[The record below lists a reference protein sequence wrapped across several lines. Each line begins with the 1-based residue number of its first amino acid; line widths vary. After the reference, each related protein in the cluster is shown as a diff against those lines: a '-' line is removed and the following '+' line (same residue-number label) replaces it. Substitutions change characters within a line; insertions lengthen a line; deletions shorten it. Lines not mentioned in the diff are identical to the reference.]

1 MPAAIFRLRR
11 IAQFA
16 KDNSYPNCYAGS
28 PKAEFSDQSA
38 IRQLFICFMSSAESL
53 ERLEVALTPQERFEE
68 YLQSR
73 GQRQTKPRKFLVETI
88 FAQHAH
94 FDADELIEK
103 LPRKGEP
110 DYVSSATVYRSLRE
124 FVDAGLLNS
133 FQLDGRTVYELDYGY
148 PQHDHLYCTR
158 CRKLIE
164 FRSESLVETR
174 DAAAAEHGFR
184 VTGHRLIVQGV
195 CRECAGSR
203 RKKRKQ
209 DLV

>member
-1 MPAAIFRLRR
+1 MA
-11 IAQFA
+11 
-16 KDNSYPNCYAGS
+16 
-28 PKAEFSDQSA
+28 SA
-38 IRQLFICFMSSAESL
+38 PESL
-53 ERLEVALTPQERFEE
+53 ERLEVALSPQERFEE

-88 FAQHAH
+88 FSQHEH

-103 LPRKGEP
+103 LPRKGQP
-110 DYVSSATVYRSLRE
+110 NYVSSATVYRSLRE

-133 FQLDGRTVYELDYGY
+133 FQLDGRMVYELDYGY

-164 FRSESLVETR
+164 FRSEELTQLR
-174 DAAAAEHGFR
+174 DEVSSENGFR
-184 VTGHRLIVQGV
+184 VTGHRLIVYGV
-195 CRECAGSR
+195 CRECTGSR